1 MLPLP
6 SRAYDPGMSPILTLF
21 DKGGPV
27 MWPLLILSVVS
38 LALTLERAF
47 FWLRT
52 HRPGRRR
59 WLLRL
64 ADALRS
70 GDRSAAKAIAAEDAS
85 LYADA
90 AELILTRRIGPA
102 SAVELGETFRPVF
115 DRFSLTLSTIITAA
129 PLLGILGTVTGII
142 RSFDLLGTSAQA
154 TDINAV
160 AGGIAE
166 ALITTAAGLVVALM
180 TLFPYM
186 IFRAQSDR
194 CLGNIELLVASA
206 MDRE

>member
-1 MLPLP
+1 MPQ
-6 SRAYDPGMSPILTLF
+6 MLTLF
-21 DKGGPV
+21 EKGGPV
-27 MWPLLILSVVS
+27 MWPLLVMSVISV
-38 LALTLERAF
+38 ALTLERGV

-52 HRPGRRR
+52 HRPGRRK
-59 WLLRL
+59 WLFSL
-64 ADALRS
+64 ADALRT
-70 GDRSAAKAIAAEDAS
+70 GDRAAAKAIAADDSS

-90 AELILTRRIGPA
+90 ADLILARKVGPA
-102 SAVELGETFRPVF
+102 SAVEMAETFRPVF
-115 DRFSLTLSTIITAA
+115 DRFSLTLSTVITAA

-142 RSFDLLGTSAQA
+142 RSFQLLGGSAQV

-166 ALITTAAGLVVALM
+166 ALITTAAGLVVALI

-186 IFRAQSDR
+186 VFRAQSDR

-206 MDRE
+206 TDNAK

>member
-1 MLPLP
+1 M
-6 SRAYDPGMSPILTLF
+6 AQMLTLF
-21 DKGGPV
+21 EKGGPV
-27 MWPLLILSVVS
+27 MWPLLALSVLS

-47 FWLRT
+47 FWLRA

-59 WLLRL
+59 WLLRF
-64 ADALRS
+64 ADALRT
-70 GDRSAAKAIAAEDAS
+70 GDRSAARVIAAEDGS

-90 AELILTRRIGPA
+90 AELILTRRLGPA
-102 SAVELGETFRPVF
+102 SAVELSETFRPIF

-142 RSFDLLGTSAQA
+142 RSFQLLGASAQV

-166 ALITTAAGLVVALM
+166 ALITTAAGLVVALI

-206 MDRE
+206 MDQVSK

>member
-1 MLPLP
+1 M
-6 SRAYDPGMSPILTLF
+6 AAMSQMLTLF
-21 DKGGPV
+21 EKGGPV
-27 MWPLLILSVVS
+27 MWPLLALSVLS
-38 LALTLERAF
+38 LAVTLERAL
-47 FWLRT
+47 FWVRT

-64 ADALRS
+64 AEAIRAN
-70 GDRSAAKAIAAEDAS
+70 DRAGAKAIAADDGS

-90 AELILTRRIGPA
+90 AGMVLSGRVGPA
-102 SAVELGETFRPVF
+102 SAVELAETYRPVF

-142 RSFDLLGTSAQA
+142 ESFQLLGA
-154 TDINAV
+154 TTGVTDVNAV

-194 CLGNIELLVASA
+194 CLGNLELLVASA
-206 MDRE
+206 QSAK

>member
-1 MLPLP
+1 M
-6 SRAYDPGMSPILTLF
+6 AGMSQMLTLF
-21 DKGGPV
+21 EKGGPV
-27 MWPLLILSVVS
+27 MWPLLALSVVS
-38 LALTLERAF
+38 VALSLERGF

-64 ADALRS
+64 ADALRT
-70 GDRSAAKAIAAEDAS
+70 GDRPAAKAIAGGDGS
-85 LYADA
+85 LYAEA
-90 AELILTRRIGPA
+90 AGLILTRRIGPA
-102 SAVELGETFRPVF
+102 SAVELGETFRPIF

-129 PLLGILGTVTGII
+129 PLLGILGTVLGII
-142 RSFDLLGTSAQA
+142 RSFQLLGASAQV

-166 ALITTAAGLVVALM
+166 ALITTAAGLVVALV

-194 CLGNIELLVASA
+194 CLGNLELLVASA
-206 MDRE
+206 METRNTL